1 MFIKNVSNR
10 TEAQIRNEVEL
21 QKRAARKGFAPKVII
36 TDYKTYIKM
45 DKIDLLCIADQYGA
59 KFTDTAKHLRDQIYE
74 IVRRLYYECD
84 IEYIDVTP
92 YNFIE
97 DTTGRVWVIDFG
109 DALPVKRNWFLEE
122 LLENGFLTKWNPDF
136 K

>member
-10 TEAQIRNEVEL
+10 TEAQFRNEVEL

>member
-45 DKIDLLCIADQYGA
+45 DKIDSLCIADQYGA

-84 IEYIDVTP
+84 MEYIDVTP

-122 LLENGFLTKWNPDF
+122 LLENGILTKWNPDF

>member
-122 LLENGFLTKWNPDF
+122 LLENGILTKWNPDF